1 MRENQYGEQ
10 SILQRITGN
19 DVSGLRAL
27 MELYFPILSSFAEK
41 FVTDSLLAQDIAQE
55 TFIKIW
61 EHRGSFEH
69 FGALRKFM
77 YVTARNASLN
87 AVRAR
92 QRAEKRGE
100 RFEMLKQEEERFV
113 MDEIIYAELMADIHK
128 AVATLP
134 VKMKKVFLLAYV
146 ERCTNQEIADRLQ
159 LSQQTVRNQKSR
171 ALKLI
176 QQRLG
181 NEKYLLLVT
190 LYTASICG
198 HL

>member
-1 MRENQYGEQ
+1 MQENQFDEQ
-10 SILQRITGN
+10 SILQRIARN
-19 DVSGLRAL
+19 DVGGLRAL

-41 FVTDSLLAQDIAQE
+41 FVRDSLLAQDIAQE

-61 EHRGSFEH
+61 EHRGSFGH

-77 YVTARNASLN
+77 YVTARNSGLN
-87 AVRAR
+87 AVRDR
-92 QRAEKRGE
+92 QRAEKRAE
-100 RFEMLKQEEERFV
+100 QFEMLKQEDDRFA

-128 AVATLP
+128 AVAALP
-134 VKMKKVFLLAYV
+134 AKMKEVFLLAYV
-146 ERCTNQEIADRLQ
+146 ERCSNQEIADRLQ

-171 ALKLI
+171 ALKLV

-181 NEKYLLLVT
+181 GEKYLLLIA
-190 LYTASICG
+190 LYTASLCG